1 MRAWKCHHLV
11 FDYQNS
17 GWTSTLSDPDFLIV
31 SFLGF
36 LSFVIPVRD
45 TKNIKATC
53 LNLTKGPG
61 ATMEW
66 WNFDISNLDYR
77 FFFNTGRFSLFT
89 LSSMEELIT
98 WTTSMNSVLMFLPVH
113 CHQRWKG
120 KAQTCQDLKHT
131 HNLKRH
137 QHLNQLSRMKIIGLH
152 QLTELTPDIH
162 RATAFVRE
170 I

>member
-1 MRAWKCHHLV
+1 MSSAHVRLSKFWLNLDAFWPRFSDCIFSKIPLLC
-11 FDYQNS
+11 NS
-17 GWTSTLSDPDFLIV
+17 RTRL
-31 SFLGF
+31 
-36 LSFVIPVRD
+36 D

-61 ATMEW
+61 AKMEW
-66 WNFDISNLDYR
+66 WNFDIFNLDYR
-77 FFFNTGRFSLFT
+77 LFFLMNTGRFSLFT
-89 LSSMEELIT
+89 LSSMEELIA

-120 KAQTCQDLKHT
+120 KAQTCQDLKHI

-152 QLTELTPDIH
+152 KLTELTPDIH
-162 RATAFVRE
+162 SATAFVRE